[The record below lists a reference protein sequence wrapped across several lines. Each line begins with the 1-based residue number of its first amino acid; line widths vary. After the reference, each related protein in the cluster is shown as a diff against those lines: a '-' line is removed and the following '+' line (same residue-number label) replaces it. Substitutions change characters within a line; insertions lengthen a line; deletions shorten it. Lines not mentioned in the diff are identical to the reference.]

1 MNYKFS
7 VTGLCH
13 EDHEEFKDVVTHL
26 QWRLVGTD
34 SDELEGT
41 FCGATPIEDLTQLDA
56 LTFVEFS
63 DIKEETIIGWIEAM
77 LGNNPSYKEH
87 ILEQIAKEI
96 KDKRLR
102 KTTTA
107 FDLPWSDGPPEPVAP

>member
-7 VTGLCH
+7 VTGLRR
-13 EDHEEFKDVVTHL
+13 EDHNEFKDVVTHL

-41 FCGATPIEDLTQLDA
+41 FCGATPIEDLSQLDV

-63 DIKEETIIGWIEAM
+63 ELKEETIIEWIEAM
-77 LGNNPSYKEH
+77 LGHNPSYKEH

-96 KDKRLR
+96 EDKRLR
-102 KTTTA
+102 TTTNA
-107 FDLPWSDGPPEPVAP
+107 YDLPWAGEPPEPIAP

>member
-7 VTGLCH
+7 VTGLRR

-34 SDELEGT
+34 TDGVDGT
-41 FCGATPIEDLTQLDA
+41 FCGATPIDDLSQLDV

-63 DIKEETIIGWIEAM
+63 ELKEEEIIGWIEAM
-77 LGNNPSYKEH
+77 LGDNPPYKEH
-87 ILEQIAKEI
+87 ILEQIAKQIE
-96 KDKRLR
+96 DKQLR
-102 KTTTA
+102 TTTNA
-107 FDLPWSDGPPEPVAP
+107 YDLPWAGEVPEPIAP